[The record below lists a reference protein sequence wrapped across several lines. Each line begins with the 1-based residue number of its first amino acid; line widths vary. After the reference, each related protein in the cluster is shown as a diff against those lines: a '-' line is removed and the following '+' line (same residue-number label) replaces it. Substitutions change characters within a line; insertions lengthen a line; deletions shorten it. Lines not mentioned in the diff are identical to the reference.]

1 MSLKVVHE
9 APPAPAPLVLVPRDR
24 LIRLPEVENLTG
36 CRKSSL
42 YQMMKDGKFVP
53 SIRYSA
59 RLVVWSERAVLKW
72 VQDQINQAASNVKG
86 A

>member
-9 APPAPAPLVLVPRDR
+9 APPAPAPRLLVPRDK
-24 LIRLPEVENLTG
+24 LIRLPEVIDLTG
-36 CRKSSL
+36 CKKSTL
-42 YQMMKDGKFVP
+42 YQLMKEGKFVP

-59 RLVVWSERAVLKW
+59 RLVVWSERAVLEW
-72 VQDQINQAASNVKG
+72 VQDKINQATGNVKG

>member
-9 APPAPAPLVLVPRDR
+9 APPAPAPRLLVPRDR
-24 LIRLPEVENLTG
+24 LIRLPEVIDLTG
-36 CRKSSL
+36 CKKSTL
-42 YQMMKDGKFVP
+42 YQLMKESKFVP

-59 RLVVWSERAVLKW
+59 RLVVWSERAVLEW
-72 VQDQINQAASNVKG
+72 VQDKINQATGNVKG